1 MVLIRLFIGLTCFLV
16 GMIADFSDHKKM
28 MFAIIFSDIRNFN
41 ELRGKLHK
49 TCRFK

>member
-1 MVLIRLFIGLTCFLV
+1 
-16 GMIADFSDHKKM
+16 M

-49 TCRFK
+49 TCRFKELAIISDIANSLGCGLAVNDLI